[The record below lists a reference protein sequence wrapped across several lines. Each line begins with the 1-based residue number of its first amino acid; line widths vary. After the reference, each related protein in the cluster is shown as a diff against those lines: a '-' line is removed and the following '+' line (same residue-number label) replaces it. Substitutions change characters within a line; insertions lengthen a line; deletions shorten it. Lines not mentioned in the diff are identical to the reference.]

1 MNMSLR
7 VAILGVGG
15 VGRTLAL
22 ELRNDPR
29 IEALLLVDKAGD
41 RARVLAGIHGRPS
54 IEARELNVENRPEL
68 IRVLRG
74 YDITVNATLPKFNVA
89 VMQAALEAGTDYLDT
104 MAAGPREPGT
114 LPGILEQ
121 LALHESFRAAGRTA
135 LVSMGLDPGMT
146 NVMARAA
153 SDALDTIDAVRIR
166 VGGLVVLPGFAT
178 FPMYSREAFLSDILL
193 RPTVW
198 LDGRL
203 EDREPLSEEEDY
215 AFPAP
220 IGTRRAFL
228 LSHEEVKTLP
238 RFLGKP
244 VRRVDFKYALDPTL
258 FDALNSLHKLG
269 LLKENRT
276 VRVGPQTLPFRQAL
290 LAAFPEPSALV
301 QPLDGTHCVSVEV
314 EGTVG
319 GTRKVHRS
327 DIVFSHREANRRR
340 STTAVDY
347 LVAMGAAVG
356 ITLLGERCLPGPG
369 VFPAEALDPTRVL
382 REWKARNLPFDRSE
396 RIVTG

>member
-1 MNMSLR
+1 MSLR

-15 VGRTLAL
+15 VGRTLAF

-29 IEALLLVDKAGD
+29 MEALLLVDKAGD
-41 RARVLAGIHGRPS
+41 RARVLAGMHGRPS
-54 IEARELNVENRPEL
+54 IEARELNVENRQEL
-68 IRVLRG
+68 VRVLRG
-74 YDITVNATLPKFNVA
+74 CDITVNATLPKFNVP

-104 MAAGPREPGT
+104 MAAGAREPGA

-121 LALHESFRAAGRTA
+121 LTLHESFRAAGRTA

-153 SDALDTIDAVRIR
+153 SDALDAVDAVRIR
-166 VGGLVVLPGFAT
+166 VGGLVGLPGFAT

-198 LDGRL
+198 LEGRL

-215 AFPAP
+215 AFPPP

-258 FDALNSLHKLG
+258 LHALISLHKLG
-269 LLKENRT
+269 LLEENRMVRIGEQT
-276 VRVGPQTLPFRQAL
+276 VPFRQAL

-301 QPLDGTHCVSVEV
+301 QPLEGTHCVSVEV
-314 EGTVG
+314 EGAVG
-319 GTRKVHRS
+319 GTRKAHRG

-356 ITLLGERCLPGPG
+356 ITLLGERSLPGPG
-369 VFPAEALDPTRVL
+369 VFPAEALDPARVL
-382 REWKARNLPFDRSE
+382 REWKARNLPIDRSE